1 MPATGKAADDGRV
14 IDLAEATKERLAAK
28 ADKGSV
34 VTGIETSD
42 GSALPVVD
50 GVVTLPAPAPDTAST
65 DYAAIVT
72 IVTN

>member
-1 MPATGKAADDGRV
+1 MPANGKAADDGRV
-14 IDLAEATKERLAAK
+14 IDLAEATKARLAAK

-42 GSALPVVD
+42 GSALPVIA
-50 GVVTLPAPAPDTAST
+50 GVVTLPASAATAST

-72 IVTN
+72 N

>member
-1 MPATGKAADDGRV
+1 MPANGKAADDGRV
-14 IDLAEATKERLAAK
+14 IDLAEATKVRLAAK

-50 GVVTLPAPAPDTAST
+50 GVVTLPASPAPVTAST

-72 IVTN
+72 N